1 MKSLRNILTPLSV
14 LILAVIS
21 FTGVASCSDIW
32 SEQHPGTYY
41 TFNGQTIAD
50 YLEEDE
56 TGRFSDFIKVLQKS
70 HTWGELDTYGT
81 YTCFAPTN
89 NAFADYLEEK
99 GIPCVDSL
107 SKADCDTIAWN
118 HLIRKVFFMSDV
130 AAGSLPYVNLL
141 NRFLVVD
148 YIADTLQDGTI
159 KPVTTINRLSRIISE
174 DDTVQNGVVQV
185 VDRVIRVSGDY
196 VFDIVKDNPNASIF
210 FSALNLVGLEDSL
223 KKWHDHS
230 YTIGYDSIQEGG
242 GVVCQG
248 GGSDYTV
255 YYVPEKNFGFTILVE
270 PDSIYRLK
278 GINNLDDLIDYANKV
293 YHESYSDYQDRGY
306 GNAYDTVWTDDRN
319 PLRRFVEY
327 HILPFSMP
335 SEYSFNAREDII
347 KAKCETEVLDAE
359 DYFETYLP
367 HSLIRVSRILDAGR
381 YNGVYINRIGLGADG
396 KGELGRSFYPGI
408 KVYTIN
414 DGQANEG
421 CNGYVHYLDN
431 ILEYSKF
438 VRNEVLNRRLRID
451 CCTLSPDFLTSGA
464 RQKQTENNYEGVGFK
479 QPTNFHSFN
488 SDYTMWVRSAFVA
501 NISYQGDGLDLQG
514 NYDIMLKLPPVP
526 YDGNWELRLS
536 YRGSAG
542 CGVVQNYVGDNPSRL
557 IPCGIPTDLRYSAEA
572 NPNIRWVSDESFE
585 DDTVAIDAYDKAM
598 RNRGYMKGP
607 DSHWTS
613 DKAER
618 FRDYNLIAR
627 RIITTDY
634 FYSDR
639 DYWLRMKLVLDN
651 SKAEMNFD
659 YMEWCP
665 KNIYDNREDKH

>member
-159 KPVTTINRLSRIISE
+159 KPVTTINRLSRIICE